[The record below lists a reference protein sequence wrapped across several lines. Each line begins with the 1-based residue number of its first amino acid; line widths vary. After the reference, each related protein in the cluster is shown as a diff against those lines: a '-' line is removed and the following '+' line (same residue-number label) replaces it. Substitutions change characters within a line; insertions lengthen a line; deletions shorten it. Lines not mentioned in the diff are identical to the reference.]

1 MSYTSIIIN
10 TGEANTGDLVGFN
23 IPSTVGY
30 IEKDKI
36 YTLQFKCRAL
46 SDSYLLDGIYIG
58 NQKLSNIDIKSFDSV
73 FIENVEFKLCHTTF
87 ISDSKVLN
95 PSIKICKS
103 MVDTDIKNTD
113 IFEITDISLAYG
125 NLSKYDVNVGD
136 FMLLR
141 KELNTKLQQLSDMIL
156 LNSNSETIDELTGKV
171 NKALGQIQVSAGNIA
186 LKVDNDGIISAIN
199 MSKEGIKIDTN
210 LLDLTGN
217 LDLQGKFK
225 CYKSNSN
232 KTSDFL
238 HIEGA
243 LMKGYNQKGGDTPVF
258 ASGLW
263 TDENR
268 GYFSVGYTNALN
280 SDENGCLWLSS
291 QGDNNGG
298 ELTFSKK
305 VGNDIKYTNIY
316 FNKNGSIDF
325 KTDMYGVNDNDDTY
339 TYRFDSGVSTKALRC
354 NNIRTHNIYP
364 RYTGSNDI
372 GSPTLSFKDVYAD
385 SLTTTSSNLNLGT
398 VTSSGSWQ
406 TYGALSINSKDGYV
420 FPLRGNGQIS
430 IGKPDARFYRLYT
443 VTATDVSSDKRLK
456 TDIHYLDEPMSEGLT
471 IIDGRVER
479 NMNITTQDMYNF
491 IKDNLK
497 LASYRYNV
505 NLERGN
511 TSTDYGFIA
520 QDILY
525 TKVGSEIVQLTDK
538 KDLNSELSY
547 NQGNYISVI
556 AGALQE
562 EIKFRDNQI
571 EALEKENENL
581 KLRLDN
587 IEKILGIVK

>member
-1 MSYTSIIIN
+1 MSYTSIVIN
-10 TGEANTGDLVGFN
+10 TGEANIGDLVGFN

-46 SDSYLLDGIYIG
+46 SNSYLLDGIYIG

-87 ISDSKVLN
+87 TSDSKVLN

-103 MVDTDIKNTD
+103 MVDTDINNKD

-156 LNSNSETIDELTGKV
+156 LSSNSETIDELTGKV

-210 LLDLTGN
+210 LLDLTGD

-232 KTSDFL
+232 KTSDYL
-238 HIEGA
+238 HMEGA
-243 LMKGYNQKGGDTPVF
+243 LVKGYNKTGGSNPVF

-305 VGNDIKYTNIY
+305 VGNDVKYTNIY

-325 KTDMYGVNDNDDTY
+325 KTDMYGANDNDDTY

-354 NNIRTHNIYP
+354 NNIRTYEIYP
-364 RYTGSNDI
+364 RTNGSCDI
-372 GSPTLSFKDVYAD
+372 GSANMRYKDIYAD
-385 SLTTTSSNLNLGT
+385 SLSTTNNQLRLGT
-398 VTSSGSWQ
+398 VTSVGAWQ
-406 TYGALSINSKDGYV
+406 TYGALAINSRDGYV
-420 FPLRGNGQIS
+420 YPEKGNGQLS
-430 IGKPDARFYRLYT
+430 LGMADARFYRLYA
-443 VTATDVSSDKRLK
+443 VTAVDVSSDERCKS
-456 TDIHYLDEPMSEGLT
+456 DIHYLEDLYEPNILGN
-471 IIDGRVER
+471 RVDI
-479 NMNITTQDMYNF
+479 NMNITTKDMYEF
-491 IKDNLK
+491 IKDDLK
-497 LASYRYNV
+497 LASYRCNV

-511 TSTDYGFIA
+511 TSVDYGFIA
-520 QDILY
+520 QDVLY
-525 TKVGSEIVQLTDK
+525 TKVGSEIVQLEDK
-538 KDLNSELSY
+538 NNLDSNLSY
-547 NQGNYISVI
+547 NQGNYISTI

-562 EIKFRDNQI
+562 AIKEI
-571 EALEKENENL
+571 ENL
-581 KLRLDN
+581 KEE
-587 IEKILGIVK
+587 IKILKGGA

>member
-1 MSYTSIIIN
+1 MSYTSIVIN
-10 TGEANTGDLVGFN
+10 TGEANIGDLVGFN

-46 SDSYLLDGIYIG
+46 SNSYLLDGIYVG

-87 ISDSKVLN
+87 TSDSKVLN

-103 MVDTDIKNTD
+103 MVDTDINNKD

-156 LNSNSETIDELTGKV
+156 LSSNSETIDELTGKV

-210 LLDLTGN
+210 LLDLTGD

-232 KTSDFL
+232 KTSDYL
-238 HIEGA
+238 HMEGA
-243 LMKGYNQKGGDTPVF
+243 LVKGYNKTGGSNPVF

-305 VGNDIKYTNIY
+305 VGNDVKYTNIY

-325 KTDMYGVNDNDDTY
+325 KTDMYGANDNDDTY

-354 NNIRTHNIYP
+354 NNIRTYEIYP
-364 RYTGSNDI
+364 RTNGSCDI
-372 GSPTLSFKDVYAD
+372 GSANMRYKDIYAD
-385 SLTTTSSNLNLGT
+385 SLSTTNNQLRLGT
-398 VTSSGSWQ
+398 VTSVGAWQ
-406 TYGALSINSKDGYV
+406 TYGALAINSRDGYV
-420 FPLRGNGQIS
+420 YPEKGNGQLS
-430 IGKPDARFYRLYT
+430 LGMADARFYRLYA
-443 VTATDVSSDKRLK
+443 VTAVDVSSDERCKS
-456 TDIHYLDEPMSEGLT
+456 DIHYLEDLYEPNILGN
-471 IIDGRVER
+471 RVDI
-479 NMNITTQDMYNF
+479 NMNITTKDMYEF
-491 IKDNLK
+491 IKDDLK
-497 LASYRYNV
+497 LASYRCNV

-511 TSTDYGFIA
+511 TSVDYGFIA
-520 QDILY
+520 QDVLY
-525 TKVGSEIVQLTDK
+525 TKVGSEIVQLEDK
-538 KDLNSELSY
+538 NNLYSNLSY
-547 NQGNYISVI
+547 NQGNYISTI

-562 EIKFRDNQI
+562 AIKEI
-571 EALEKENENL
+571 ENL
-581 KLRLDN
+581 KEE
-587 IEKILGIVK
+587 IKILKGGA

>member
-1 MSYTSIIIN
+1 MNYTSIIVN
-10 TGEANTGDLVGFN
+10 TGNADVNSLVGFN
-23 IPSTVGY
+23 IPSTIGY

-36 YTLQFKCRAL
+36 YTLQFKIRAL
-46 SDSYLLDGIYIG
+46 SNSYILDNIYIG
-58 NQKLSNIDIKSFDSV
+58 KQKLNNIDIRNFDIV
-73 FIENVEFKLCHTTF
+73 KLDDADFRLCYITF
-87 ISDSKVLN
+87 TSDSKVLN

-113 IFEITDISLAYG
+113 IFEITDISLNFG
-125 NLSKYDVNVGD
+125 RLSKYDVNVGD

-141 KELNTKLQQLSDMIL
+141 KEVNTKIQQLSDMIL
-156 LNSNSETIDELTGKV
+156 LNSNSQTIDELTGKV

-210 LLDLTGN
+210 LLDLTGD

-243 LMKGYNQKGGDTPVF
+243 LMKGYNQKGGDNPVF

-305 VGNDIKYTNIY
+305 VGNAVKYTSMY
-316 FNKNGSIDF
+316 FNKDGSIDF
-325 KTDMYGVNDNDDTY
+325 TTDMYGKNDTDDAY
-339 TYRFDSGVSTKALRC
+339 TYRFNAGISTKALRC
-354 NNIRTHNIYP
+354 DNIRTNNIYP
-364 RYTGSNDI
+364 RNTGTYNI
-372 GSPTLSFKDVYAD
+372 GSPTLRFKDVYAD
-385 SLTTTSSNLNLGT
+385 SLTTTSSYLNLGT

-420 FPLRGNGQIS
+420 FPLRGNGQMS
-430 IGKPDARFYRLYT
+430 MGMSNARFYRLYA
-443 VTATDVSSDKRLK
+443 VTAVDVSSDERCKS
-456 TDIHYLDEPMSEGLT
+456 DIHYLEDLYEPNVL
-471 IIDGRVER
+471 DNRVDI
-479 NMNITTQDMYNF
+479 NMNITTKDMYEF
-491 IKDNLK
+491 IKDDLK
-497 LASYRYNV
+497 LASYRYNT

-511 TSTDYGFIA
+511 TSVDYGFIA
-520 QDILY
+520 QDVLY
-525 TKVGSEIVQLTDK
+525 TKVGSEIVQLEDK
-538 KDLNSELSY
+538 NNLDSNLSY
-547 NQGNYISVI
+547 NQGNYISTI

-562 EIKFRDNQI
+562 AIKEI
-571 EALEKENENL
+571 ENL
-581 KLRLDN
+581 KEE
-587 IEKILGIVK
+587 IKILKGGA